1 MIYKIYKPILIFKI
15 ATQDSLMTKKKTIN
29 QTLYQI

>member
-1 MIYKIYKPILIFKI
+1 MIKSQLMIYKIYKPILIFKT

-29 QTLYQI
+29 